1 LKEKLKLKAELRENV
16 KVELQKLRRAEE
28 ENDDTAIVEAMSIKP
43 NYVALFRF
51 QVSFSGDMASVK
63 VFDKNVK
70 NLEIKPSSASPGKGI
85 LRAVPKNVKSLDK
98 GEINDSGEQSITKG
112 TDLAT
117 DKKVDKK
124 TLDRSA
130 METTAGPRKKKVIR
144 VTKKVKE
151 QLLSMDRKQRKAF
164 LRQLKAQK
172 NPHFD
177 RAMQCKLLWEKIRR
191 KKTSKQERDECVSQ
205 LYGLVKGYASKLIYA
220 HDTCRIFECLLA
232 LKRPGITSAIFLELS
247 PELVRMT
254 KNKYAHYFVLRLL
267 KYGSKEQRSTIID
280 AFRGHAVSLMRIVY
294 AAQSDKPRTLDEI
307 VAEEPAKKK
316 LIVRHLEEQIFALVE
331 KTTIRLSLYHRLLK
345 DFATHCDS
353 DQLTNLIDSLKD
365 RIPELVHTSD
375 GSYVAMKCVWNA
387 NVKDRKLIVKNF
399 KDLVVK
405 TAMEH
410 YGHRVLLA
418 IFDTVDDTVL
428 VNKYITVELGHE
440 IKKVILD
447 SWGEKVIHYLV
458 HPRDGRGMPREE
470 IELLSEGDLNPFSK
484 KEKKDRYAELYGK
497 ICDPL
502 YTYLSA
508 NMEYLIFESNRSKF
522 IAACLENTSTYDLF
536 DRQVPVEMRKKCN
549 GALVEIAKQEF
560 IPMDSRRLHLIEHPA
575 GHFVLMAVL
584 RCDKFLPEDQRLS
597 VAIVNNLTKEE
608 LGSWIAC
615 NKGCHVLL
623 KMLHCG
629 SNVVREKI
637 KRALNMNQL
646 KEYTFQG
653 AVLLVEELEKG

>member
-1 LKEKLKLKAELRENV
+1 MYVQSSVENHSKNEKSDKR
-16 KVELQKLRRAEE
+16 
-28 ENDDTAIVEAMSIKP
+28 
-43 NYVALFRF
+43 
-51 QVSFSGDMASVK
+51 VSFSGNMASVK

-85 LRAVPKNVKSLDK
+85 LRAMPKNVKSLDK
-98 GEINDSGEQSITKG
+98 GEINDSGEHSIAKD
-112 TDLAT
+112 TDVTA
-117 DKKVDKK
+117 DKKIDKK

-130 METTAGPRKKKVIR
+130 MKTTAEPRKKKVIR
-144 VTKKVKE
+144 VGFVSFGFNCTMWKFTKKT
-151 QLLSMDRKQRKAF
+151 
-164 LRQLKAQK
+164 
-172 NPHFD
+172 P
-177 RAMQCKLLWEKIRR
+177 
-191 KKTSKQERDECVSQ
+191 KQERDECVSQ

-232 LKRPGITSAIFLELS
+232 LKRPGITSASAFLHSSCVVLVTGLFSVFDELS
-247 PELVRMT
+247 PELVRMA
-254 KNKYAHYFVLRLL
+254 KNKYAHFFVLRML
-267 KYGSKEQRSTIID
+267 KYGC
-280 AFRGHAVSLMRIVY
+280 
-294 AAQSDKPRTLDEI
+294 SDKPRTMDEI
-307 VAEEPAKKK
+307 VAEEPAKIK

-331 KTTIRLSLYHRLLK
+331 KTTIRLSLCHRLLK
-345 DFATHCDS
+345 DFTTYCDS

-375 GSYVAMKCVWNA
+375 GSYVAMKCVWHA

-428 VNKYITVELGHE
+428 VNKYITAELGHE
-440 IKKVILD
+440 IKKIILD

-508 NMEYLIFESNRSKF
+508 NMESLIFESNRSKF
-522 IAACLENTSTYDLF
+522 IAACLESTSPYDLF
-536 DRQVPVEMRKKCN
+536 DRRVPVQMRKKCN
-549 GALVEIAKQEF
+549 EALVEIAKQEF
-560 IPMDSRRLHLIEHPA
+560 IPMDNQRLHLIEHPA

-584 RCDKFLPEDQRLS
+584 RSDKFLPEEQRLS
-597 VAIVNNLTKEE
+597 VAIVNNLTKED

-637 KRALNMNQL
+637 KQATNMKQL
-646 KEYTFQG
+646 KEYTFRG
-653 AVLLVEELEKG
+653 AVLLVEELGKS